1 MTDKKTGTQRAC
13 PHHGAE
19 WDFPKRFYACGC
31 AMDKWTWKR
40 GMEEASAEAF
50 GAPPA
55 VEYQVGEDDDGY
67 HD

>member
-1 MTDKKTGTQRAC
+1 MQEKKDAGHC
-13 PHHGAE
+13 PHHGSPWE
-19 WDFPKRFYACGC
+19 GGRSYACGC
-31 AMDKWTWKR
+31 AIDKWTWKR

-50 GAPPA
+50 GTPPA